1 MNRRKVAI
9 IGCGFVGA
17 TCAFELIES
26 GLFLEMVLIDVDKKR
41 SEGEAMDLS
50 HGSAYSHAMKIYAG
64 DYDDIYDAGI
74 IIITAGANQ
83 KDGETRL
90 DLVRKNVKIMKSI
103 VEEIKKRNC
112 EGILLIVSNP
122 VDILTYVALKVS
134 GFKPHRVIG
143 SGTVLDTARLRYVI
157 GERLMVDSRNVHAYI
172 VGEHGDSEVP
182 IFSTAAISGIH
193 MNHFA
198 SLRGYFDYE
207 GMIQEV
213 YEDVKNSAY
222 EIIKRK
228 GATYYGIAVAVKR
241 ICEAIIKDEHS
252 ILPVSSLM
260 EGAFGF
266 SDLCLSVPTVLGKDG
281 IEMLVDIYLNNDE
294 FDKLE
299 YSSKTLRS
307 VIEELEEKG
316 LI

>member
-1 MNRRKVAI
+1 MNRRKVAV
-9 IGCGFVGA
+9 IGCGNVGA
-17 TCAFELIES
+17 TIAFELIES
-26 GLFLEMVLIDVDKKR
+26 GMFLELVLIDVDQKR

-50 HGSAYSHAMKIYAG
+50 HTSAYSHAMSIYAG
-64 DYDDIYDAGI
+64 NYDDLKDAGI
-74 IIITAGANQ
+74 IIITAGAAQ

-90 DLVRKNVKIMKSI
+90 DLVRKNVKIMRSI
-103 VEEIKKRNC
+103 VEEIKKRNAM
-112 EGILLIVSNP
+112 GLLLIVSNP
-122 VDILTYVALKVS
+122 VDVLTYVALKVS
-134 GFKPHRVIG
+134 GFAPHRVIG
-143 SGTVLDTARLRYVI
+143 SGTVLDTARLRYAI

-198 SLRGYFDYE
+198 QLRGYFDYE
-207 GMIQEV
+207 NMINEI

-228 GATYYGIAVAVKR
+228 GSTYYGIAVAVKR
-241 ICEAIIKDEHS
+241 ICEAIIKDEHCV
-252 ILPVSSLM
+252 LPVSSLM

-266 SDLCLSVPTVLGKDG
+266 YELCLSVPTILGKDG

-294 FDKLE
+294 YKKLE
-299 YSSKTLRS
+299 HSAKTLKN
-307 VIEELEEKG
+307 VIEDLREEG

>member
-1 MNRRKVAI
+1 MNKRKVAV

-26 GLFLEMVLIDVDKKR
+26 GLFLEMVLIDVDKQR

-50 HGSAYSHAMKIYAG
+50 HGSAYSHAMTIYAG
-64 DYDDIYDAGI
+64 DYDDICDAGI
-74 IIITAGANQ
+74 IVITAGANQ
-83 KDGETRL
+83 KEGETRL

-103 VEEIKKRNC
+103 IEEIKKRNC
-112 EGILLIVSNP
+112 EGLLLIVSNP

-134 GFKPHRVIG
+134 GFQPHRVIG

-157 GERLMVDSRNVHAYI
+157 GEKLMVDSRNVHAYI

-182 IFSTAAISGIH
+182 IFSTASVSGVH
-193 MNHFA
+193 LNHFA
-198 SLRGYFDYE
+198 QLRGYFDYE
-207 GMIQEV
+207 NMMNEMYV
-213 YEDVKNSAY
+213 DVKNSAY

-228 GATYYGIAVAVKR
+228 GATYYGIAVAIRR

-266 SDLCLSVPTVLGKDG
+266 YDVCLSVPTVLGIDG
-281 IEMLVDIYLNNDE
+281 VEMLVDIYLNNEE

-299 YSSKTLRS
+299 YSARTLKT
-307 VIEELEEKG
+307 VIDDLKEEG